1 MWLCVYRYPY
11 GLLMESTYF
20 LVKITISPVQI
31 ARETLIFRS
40 TRLCSSCV
48 ENAANANASAV
59 TWITPDGLVEVGR
72 KGRSKGWCVTNHF
85 WEMYIYIYNYIY
97 TGWWF
102 GTFFIVAYIENNH
115 PNWLIFF
122 RGVETTNQCI
132 YIYIQWQW
140 AFIGCGTN
148 NMEWVSG
155 WFKYPLAVQH
165 SCWESHIWIS

>member
-85 WEMYIYIYNYIY
+85 WEMYIYIIIYIYWLVVWNIFYCCIYWEQSSQLTNIFQRGWNHQPMYIYIY
-97 TGWWF
+97 T
-102 GTFFIVAYIENNH
+102 
-115 PNWLIFF
+115 
-122 RGVETTNQCI
+122 
-132 YIYIQWQW
+132 
-140 AFIGCGTN
+140 
-148 NMEWVSG
+148 M
-155 WFKYPLAVQH
+155 AVGIH
-165 SCWESHIWIS
+165 RMRN